1 MVDKDVRLER
11 QKPSLGKQYLS
22 VTINEAILTFL
33 YNQGYRVG
41 SKVGLSFIQRV
52 EFQTN
57 KRLYGDEK
65 TQSETTRGKKDH
77 RALQTEDHKRERERE
92 RNVSNVSVHCPSK
105 RKFAGLVGVFMT
117 GVDERLEK
125 NMNSCSL

>member
-1 MVDKDVRLER
+1 MVDKDVRLEG
-11 QKPSLGKQYLS
+11 QKPSLEKQYLS

-77 RALQTEDHKRERERE
+77 RVLQTEDHKRERERE
-92 RNVSNVSVHCPSK
+92 MLAVSVSIVLASENLPVWLAYS
-105 RKFAGLVGVFMT
+105 
-117 GVDERLEK
+117 
-125 NMNSCSL
+125 

>member
-1 MVDKDVRLER
+1 MVDKDVRLEG
-11 QKPSLGKQYLS
+11 QKPSPGKYYLS

-77 RALQTEDHKRERERE
+77 RAVWTVVNCGPHQREK
-92 RNVSNVSVHCPSK
+92 C
-105 RKFAGLVGVFMT
+105 
-117 GVDERLEK
+117 
-125 NMNSCSL
+125 

>member
-1 MVDKDVRLER
+1 MVDKDVRLEG
-11 QKPSLGKQYLS
+11 QKPSLEKQYLS

-77 RALQTEDHKRERERE
+77 RVLQTEDHKREREKCQQCL
-92 RNVSNVSVHCPSK
+92 CPLSQLAK
-105 RKFAGLVGVFMT
+105 ICRSGWRIHDWSG
-117 GVDERLEK
+117 
-125 NMNSCSL
+125 

>member
-1 MVDKDVRLER
+1 MVDKDVRLEG
-11 QKPSLGKQYLS
+11 QKPSLEKQYLS

-77 RALQTEDHKRERERE
+77 RVLQTEDHKRERER
-92 RNVSNVSVHCPSK
+92 NVSSVCVHCPSQ

>member
-1 MVDKDVRLER
+1 MADKDVRLER
-11 QKPSLGKQYLS
+11 QKPSPGKQSLS

-57 KRLYGDEK
+57 KCLYGNEM
-65 TQSETTRGKKDH
+65 TQSETTAGKKDH
-77 RALQTEDHKRERERE
+77 QGQQDRPAQ
-92 RNVSNVSVHCPSK
+92 P
-105 RKFAGLVGVFMT
+105 
-117 GVDERLEK
+117 
-125 NMNSCSL
+125 